1 MDLAKIA
8 KNISASI
15 GLATLLY
22 FSSCK
27 PTIPLPPEECFVYK
41 VEKGDN
47 LYKIAKKLCGNS
59 KEWKV
64 IAVTNTYVNPD
75 FDPDKIY
82 PGQEILVPKYCNKDA
97 DNN

>member
-1 MDLAKIA
+1 MNLAKVV
-8 KNISASI
+8 KNTSVSI

-22 FSSCK
+22 LSSCK
-27 PTIPLPPEECFVYK
+27 STIPLSPKECFVYK
-41 VEKGDN
+41 VEKGDS

-75 FDPDKIY
+75 FDPHKIY

-97 DNN
+97 GNN